1 MTNQW
6 KHPTGQVP
14 STIFIVCAGY
24 TMRQWHAVRGCYR
37 SPIDKHEHEYTE
49 VWSLNKALRTN
60 IADFGFVMDDL
71 IGEYRRDPIY
81 IDQINRL
88 NIPILTSTVDDPVID
103 MLHQLPSNARELTAD
118 FHEYPILPLRD
129 SLGDDFTLVYLGVDT
144 TDQQARLFG
153 NQMLY
158 LKNSFPMMLA
168 YAYLIG
174 VKTIYVFGA
183 DYTHPQ
189 GQARESD
196 QPNAEYWVG
205 YLRGRGIQVVICDDS
220 TLLDTRDGRAIY
232 GYGAR
237 QPAL

>member
-1 MTNQW
+1 
-6 KHPTGQVP
+6 
-14 STIFIVCAGY
+14 
-24 TMRQWHAVRGCYR
+24 MRQWHAVRGCYR
-37 SPIDKHEHEYTE
+37 SPIDKHKHEYTE

-81 IDQINRL
+81 IDEINEL

-103 MLHQLPSNARELTAD
+103 MLHQLPSNASELTAE

-129 SLGDDFTLVYLGVDT
+129 NLGDDFTLVYLDEPA
-144 TDQQARLFG
+144 TDQQKRLFG

-158 LKNSFPMMLA
+158 LKNSFPLMLA

-174 VKTIYVFGA
+174 VKTVYVFGA